1 MSLLGPGN
9 ASATSS
15 FRMPRQIDS
24 RITRFDTKYEKVL
37 RTHTG
42 SDKASSSSIGNKS
55 YKGILDTPVVV
66 SQFIQDARKSRES
79 NNK

>member
-1 MSLLGPGN
+1 MVS
-9 ASATSS
+9 
-15 FRMPRQIDS
+15 RQIDS

-55 YKGILDTPVVV
+55 DKGILDTPVVV

-79 NNK
+79 NNRALVEARSVEIDK

>member
-1 MSLLGPGN
+1 MVS
-9 ASATSS
+9 
-15 FRMPRQIDS
+15 RQIDS

-42 SDKASSSSIGNKS
+42 SDKASCSSIGNKS

-79 NNK
+79 NNRALVEARKKKDLFQYH